1 MYDEKGISWEVNVG
15 EVPDRQVWRR
25 FARGLFPEM
34 SRDDL
39 ELQLDAAL
47 AKVKEQETKV
57 YDPVALGKLIYI
69 PTFV

>member
-1 MYDEKGISWEVNVG
+1 
-15 EVPDRQVWRR
+15 
-25 FARGLFPEM
+25 M